1 MPSKRVIVER
11 GNIMIFFM
19 SGKDAFPY
27 AFSQFTD
34 TVYRVAVHNSARTAD
49 AEDITQSVFVK
60 LLESEK
66 AFRGTE
72 HLKAWLI
79 RVTINLCRDEL
90 RKNAN
95 IVLCEAPLPKNAA
108 EKEDSVIEAVRAL
121 PENYRNTVY
130 LHYYEGYSAKEIGKI
145 LDAKPNTVL
154 SWLSRG
160 RAMLKKEM
168 IGGFDDE

>member
-1 MPSKRVIVER
+1 
-11 GNIMIFFM
+11 M

-121 PENYRNTVY
+121 PENYRNAVY

-160 RAMLKKEM
+160 RAMLKEEM

>member
-1 MPSKRVIVER
+1 
-11 GNIMIFFM
+11 MIFFM

-145 LDAKPNTVL
+145 LNAKPNTVL

>member
-1 MPSKRVIVER
+1 MKG

-34 TVYRVAVHNSARTAD
+34 TVYRVAVHNSARPAD
-49 AEDITQSVFVK
+49 AEDITQAVFVK

-66 AFRGTE
+66 HFRGEE

-90 RKNAN
+90 RKNSK
-95 IVLCEAPLPKNAA
+95 IVLASLLCRITRRRKRILSLKRSERCPKTIATQFTFT
-108 EKEDSVIEAVRAL
+108 ITRAI
-121 PENYRNTVY
+121 PPRK
-130 LHYYEGYSAKEIGKI
+130 SAKFS
-145 LDAKPNTVL
+145 TQ
-154 SWLSRG
+154 SRTPSFHG
-160 RAMLKKEM
+160 SAVAELC
-168 IGGFDDE
+168 

>member
-1 MPSKRVIVER
+1 
-11 GNIMIFFM
+11 MIFFS

-34 TVYRVAVHNSARTAD
+34 TVYRVAMHNTTSAAD
-49 AEDITQSVFVK
+49 AEDISQTVFVK
-60 LLESEK
+60 LLESDK

-79 RVTINLCRDEL
+79 RVTINQCRDEL
-90 RKNAN
+90 RKNSR
-95 IVLCEAPLPKNAA
+95 IVLCESPLPKDTA
-108 EKEDSVIEAVRAL
+108 EKEDSVIEAVKAL
-121 PENYRNTVY
+121 PENYRNAVY
-130 LHYYEGYSAKEIGKI
+130 LHYYEGYTAKEIGKI

-160 RAMLKKEM
+160 RAILKEEM

>member
-1 MPSKRVIVER
+1 
-11 GNIMIFFM
+11 MIFFS

-27 AFSQFTD
+27 AFSQLAD
-34 TVYRVAVHNSARTAD
+34 TVYRVAMHNTVSAAD
-49 AEDITQSVFVK
+49 AEDISQTVFVK
-60 LLESEK
+60 LLESDK

-79 RVTINLCRDEL
+79 RVTLNQCRDEL
-90 RKNAN
+90 RKNSK
-95 IVLCEAPLPKNAA
+95 IVLCESPLPNDTA
-108 EKEDSVIEAVRAL
+108 EKENSVIEAVKAL
-121 PENYRNTVY
+121 PENYRNAVY
-130 LHYYEGYSAKEIGKI
+130 LHYYEGYTAKEIGKI

-160 RAMLKKEM
+160 RAMLKEKM